1 MSFSLYK
8 LGQLMVRRR
17 GRALMAW
24 LLALVLAVAGMA
36 TLAHGTNDEF
46 SIPGSQ
52 SQDALDHLGHVFP
65 EVSGT
70 SAQIV
75 AVAPESQRIDTTE
88 SHNAIGVVAKRI
100 GGYRQ
105 VTLAA
110 DPFSE
115 TVQDAVSEDGRAAII
130 AIQFEVPFNE
140 LDSQVKSKIASDAK
154 ALQDA
159 LMDGA
164 VTYCGGAA
172 YSNAIPSLSR
182 LKRWVWRSRLSRC

>member
-75 AVAPESQRIDTTE
+75 AVA
-88 SHNAIGVVAKRI
+88 
-100 GGYRQ
+100 
-105 VTLAA
+105 
-110 DPFSE
+110 
-115 TVQDAVSEDGRAAII
+115 
-130 AIQFEVPFNE
+130 
-140 LDSQVKSKIASDAK
+140 
-154 ALQDA
+154 AL
-159 LMDGA
+159 
-164 VTYCGGAA
+164 
-172 YSNAIPSLSR
+172 
-182 LKRWVWRSRLSRC
+182 WRRG